1 MLSRLRKAIN
11 IIESHLSK
19 KKYEFD
25 YSQVPGQ
32 AALKYRKA
40 FARNDNDRYTEYL
53 NSLARVKP
61 K

>member
-25 YSQVPGQ
+25 YQTNYQTIAIAPEVII
-32 AALKYRKA
+32 
-40 FARNDNDRYTEYL
+40 
-53 NSLARVKP
+53 
-61 K
+61 